1 MVPSAR
7 DVRATARGRLSGDAS
22 DMSSPTRSLRLILT
36 LALLTTVIGSGTAT
50 VVDPPVAARH
60 AAAPVSG
67 GQGAAAGIRSVV
79 PRATIRTS
87 GIPAIAPTRT
97 AVAPVRPWAGR
108 AAIIVSTPTVE
119 SIPTASR
126 PAPTE
131 KTTARI
137 AAPKA
142 SKPSTRSTSAY
153 RGRNHVWIPALGN
166 DRSVSFYS
174 CSSSVYPGDRVY
186 RWGCTGRNNVYLF
199 GHAASV
205 FKPLHDAY
213 VRGRLRKGMK
223 VTYADGNGKVSTY
236 AVVWWRLTTP
246 DKGAFA
252 FAGQSRPSMTLQTCV
267 GARNQYRLVVRLL
280 KVS

>member
-1 MVPSAR
+1 
-7 DVRATARGRLSGDAS
+7 
-22 DMSSPTRSLRLILT
+22 MSSPTRSLRLILT

-223 VTYADGNGKVSTY
+223 VTYADGNGNGTY
-236 AVVWWRLTTP
+236 TVAWWRVVTP